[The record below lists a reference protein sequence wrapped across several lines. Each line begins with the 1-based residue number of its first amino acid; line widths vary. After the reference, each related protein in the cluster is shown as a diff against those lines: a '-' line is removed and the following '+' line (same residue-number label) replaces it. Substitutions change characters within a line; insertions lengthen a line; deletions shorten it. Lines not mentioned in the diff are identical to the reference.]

1 MATNNKPLSAAAK
14 RAQAAKAAAAAAPVT
29 KPTADKAQG
38 LKVVPKR
45 TGFRRA
51 GYAFDDPAGTVIP
64 LADLDDEQYEAL
76 TTEPALVTHLVDLP
90 EESASQAQD

>member
-1 MATNNKPLSAAAK
+1 MATNKTTATK
-14 RAQAAKAAAAAAPVT
+14 RGQAAKAPAAAPVT

-45 TGFRRA
+45 PGFRRA
-51 GYAFDDPAGTVIP
+51 GYAFDDPAGSVIP
-64 LADLDDEQYEAL
+64 LDDLADEQYAAL

-90 EESASQAQD
+90 EEGATQAQD

>member
-1 MATNNKPLSAAAK
+1 MATTKTTTK
-14 RAQAAKAAAAAAPVT
+14 RGQAAKAPTAAPVT

-45 TGFRRA
+45 PGFRRA
-51 GYAFDDPAGTVIP
+51 GYAFDNPEGDVIP
-64 LADLDDEQYEAL
+64 LADLDDQQYEAL

-90 EESASQAQD
+90 AEGASQAQD

>member
-1 MATNNKPLSAAAK
+1 MATNKTPAK
-14 RAQAAKAAAAAAPVT
+14 RAQAGKAAPTAAPVT
-29 KPTADKAQG
+29 KPAGDKPQG

-45 TGFRRA
+45 PGFRRA
-51 GYAFDDPAGTVIP
+51 GYAFDDPAGSVIP
-64 LADLDDEQYEAL
+64 LDDLADEQYAAL